1 MANAPTKKAEQA
13 THQAIDQTRNFAE
26 KAADKTKDAA
36 GTIAER
42 AKDAASTIADKA
54 RDATSSLT
62 HNVTEGASHLASTA
76 SHKADD
82 AVAATGSGMQSLAS
96 SLRQN
101 TPDEGMLGSAS
112 NQVADSLERGGKYLQ
127 EQGLSGMADD
137 LSEMVKR
144 YPIGAMLVGV
154 GIGYIL
160 ARATSRS

>member
-26 KAADKTKDAA
+26 KAADKTKETA
-36 GTIAER
+36 GTVAER
-42 AKDAASTIADKA
+42 AKEAASTIADKA
-54 RDATSSLT
+54 RDVTSSLT
-62 HNVTEGASHLASTA
+62 TSVTEGASNLASTA
-76 SHKADD
+76 GHKADD
-82 AVAATGSGMQSLAS
+82 AVAATGSGMQSLADT
-96 SLRQN
+96 LRKN
-101 TPDEGMLGSAS
+101 TPDEGMLGTAS
-112 NQVADSLERGGKYLQ
+112 NQVADTLESGGKYLQ

-137 LSEMVKR
+137 LSAMIKR